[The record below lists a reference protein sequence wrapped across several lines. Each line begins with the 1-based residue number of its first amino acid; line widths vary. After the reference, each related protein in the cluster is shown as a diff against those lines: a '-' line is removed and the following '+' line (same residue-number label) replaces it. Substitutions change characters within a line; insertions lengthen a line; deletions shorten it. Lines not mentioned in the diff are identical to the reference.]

1 MRNKH
6 PSAHFA
12 MKTATIFAI
21 RPTKNDA
28 YMQIFFEPTRNEA
41 NQIEM
46 PEPRPILVAMIEK
59 LNIVVGDVVVL

>member
-1 MRNKH
+1 
-6 PSAHFA
+6 

-21 RPTKNDA
+21 RDTKNPD

-46 PEPRPILVAMIEK
+46 PEPRPILVAMIAK